1 MIFTLSI
8 ILCFKIYR
16 NKRKTIYY
24 SFSNSFSII
33 SNNAPDVLNTIL
45 NWFISCFCLSGLF
58 AFCFNNNKDLFTL
71 TRELKNGEQTDIYG
85 VVIEGL
91 KKLKPGV
98 SSISYEEFRSCLKE
112 IIDDVPQLH
121 EISRVL
127 EKIAEISYNAGASS
141 PVIDW
146 DKDEAILT
154 ITDPFFAFY
163 LRWCPE

>member
-1 MIFTLSI
+1 M
-8 ILCFKIYR
+8 
-16 NKRKTIYY
+16 
-24 SFSNSFSII
+24 
-33 SNNAPDVLNTIL
+33 
-45 NWFISCFCLSGLF
+45 
-58 AFCFNNNKDLFTL
+58 
-71 TRELKNGEQTDIYG
+71 
-85 VVIEGL
+85 EGL